1 MLLIVNFPC
10 NSSAFWLFLRTKL
23 SHLNPLSQKNNYRML
38 RMPTLLTCKGTL
50 SCSLF
55 LSIVPRNRAFR
66 VSKSICQ
73 KAALKGMSLIVPPMT
88 APLPKAPHLH
98 PSLLEVTRYRALNPP
113 KQLFLL
119 VQNTFICIRGRKL
132 LLSLEGRCAGKQ
144 GRLAYCFTKRRL
156 SITRWPVLLIQTAS
170 LAAVWRTVNLHLSV

>member
-1 MLLIVNFPC
+1 MQFFRALTFSTNKIVPSQPTQPKKIILAC
-10 NSSAFWLFLRTKL
+10 YACLRYWLAKVRYHGL
-23 SHLNPLSQKNNYRML
+23 S
-38 RMPTLLTCKGTL
+38 
-50 SCSLF
+50 

-119 VQNTFICIRGRKL
+119 VQNTFVCIRGRKL

>member
-1 MLLIVNFPC
+1 MV
-10 NSSAFWLFLRTKL
+10 SL
-23 SHLNPLSQKNNYRML
+23 S
-38 RMPTLLTCKGTL
+38 
-50 SCSLF
+50 

-170 LAAVWRTVNLHLSV
+170 LAAVWRTVNLHLSVLRLLRFLVWSQRTGKVTSYLTLLDRFTSATISEGWPDTAFYESKRRAK